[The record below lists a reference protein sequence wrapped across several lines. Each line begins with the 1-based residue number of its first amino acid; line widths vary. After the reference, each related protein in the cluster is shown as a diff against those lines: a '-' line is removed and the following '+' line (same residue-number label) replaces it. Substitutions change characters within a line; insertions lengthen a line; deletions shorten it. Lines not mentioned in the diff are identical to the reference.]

1 MKNKAAAII
10 KIGEPKNRKQLRSF
24 IGVVNYYRDMWLRR
38 SHILAPLASL
48 TSEKVKW
55 EWGPKQSA
63 AFAMAK
69 QVIAR
74 EAMLAYPYFSKSFT
88 IHTDASHYQ
97 LGGVISQDGKPIAFY
112 SRKLNDAQ
120 TRYTTTERELLSIV
134 ETLKEYCNILLGHK
148 IEVLTDHKNLV
159 SAFQHRTCNALETNS
174 RRIWS
179 HSHLCKRRAQ
189 CRR

>member
-1 MKNKAAAII
+1 M

-48 TSEKVKW
+48 TSDKVKW

-69 QVIAR
+69 RVIAR
-74 EAMLAYPYFSKSFT
+74 EAMLAYPDFNKPFT

-120 TRYTTTERELLSIV
+120 TRYTTTERELLFNRGNTERIPQ
-134 ETLKEYCNILLGHK
+134 H
-148 IEVLTDHKNLV
+148 LV
-159 SAFQHRTCNALETNS
+159 RT
-174 RRIWS
+174 
-179 HSHLCKRRAQ
+179 Q
-189 CRR
+189 D